1 MFGQINAQNSVKV
14 FVVLLIPSVVHDCII
29 ADDREIVAVS
39 IVYTS
44 MISIY
49 IVESIYIIYIYIY
62 IYFPSIHFKLQS
74 YNPTN
79 YLNLIERVEE
89 WARSIGTNI
98 WNLAED
104 VAGSKELR
112 KAS

>member
-49 IVESIYIIYIYIY
+49 IVESIYI
-62 IYFPSIHFKLQS
+62 
-74 YNPTN
+74 
-79 YLNLIERVEE
+79 
-89 WARSIGTNI
+89 
-98 WNLAED
+98 
-104 VAGSKELR
+104 
-112 KAS
+112 